1 MRYVLATVVNL
12 NGKRYVNMRALD
24 AESEE
29 EAIGKFL
36 LDIKRAEPAVSI
48 EAIPTAMSIEE
59 IMVEK

>member
-1 MRYVLATVVNL
+1 MRYVLATVVNF
-12 NGKRYVNMRALD
+12 NGQRYVNMQALD

-36 LDIKRAEPAVSI
+36 LSIKRASPEAKI

-59 IMVEK
+59 IMEEK